1 MTILNRLFARVWNFC
16 LGRRGDDRLREEI
29 AGHVAMQAE
38 ENVRAGMTPSEA
50 HRQAVL
56 TLGAVEAIREQYH
69 EEEGLP
75 LLEHLLYDFRYALR
89 QLRKSPGFTITAV
102 LTLALGIGATT
113 AIFTLVEQVMLQ
125 SLSVTRPDQLWR
137 VGFRPH
143 CCEWA
148 GYSQDYTMT
157 RRAIG
162 ICFRG
167 RRTSCSAQT

>member
-1 MTILNRLFARVWNFC
+1 
-16 LGRRGDDRLREEI
+16 
-29 AGHVAMQAE
+29 
-38 ENVRAGMTPSEA
+38 MTPIEA

-56 TLGAVEAIREQYH
+56 TLGAVEAIQSNTMRKRDCRYC
-69 EEEGLP
+69 
-75 LLEHLLYDFRYALR
+75 EHLLYDFRYALR

-137 VGFRPH
+137 IGFRPH

-148 GYSQDYTMT
+148 GYSEDQATT
-157 RRAIG
+157 RRATG
-162 ICFRG
+162 ICFRMRHTSYSG
-167 RRTSCSAQT
+167 QTRQDSRIWQRCRRVTSRWQCDAPGQRDCRRR

>member
-1 MTILNRLFARVWNFC
+1 MRILNRLFARIWNFG
-16 LGRRGDDRLREEI
+16 LRRRGDDRMREEME
-29 AGHVAMQAE
+29 GHVAMQAE

-125 SLSVTRPDQLWR
+125 SLPVTRPALQ
-137 VGFRPH
+137 
-143 CCEWA
+143 A
-148 GYSQDYTMT
+148 GNQSLAV
-157 RRAIG
+157 RRA
-162 ICFRG
+162 
-167 RRTSCSAQT
+167 